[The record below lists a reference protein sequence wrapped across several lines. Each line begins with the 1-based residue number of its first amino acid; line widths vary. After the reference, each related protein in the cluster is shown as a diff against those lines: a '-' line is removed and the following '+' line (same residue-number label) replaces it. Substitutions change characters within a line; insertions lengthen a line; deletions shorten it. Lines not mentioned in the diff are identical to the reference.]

1 MKTFTG
7 TISKGTPPRA
17 GKYRVYDKDKKPL
30 GYAHWH
36 GEKWGPRTFDA
47 EQLNSDP
54 SAARAQSRIV
64 FWGSGVKA
72 QRKRTI
78 PFETVTIRGDVTQV
92 LLSTSTGLPIGVIL
106 RPHVKAGEEEPKKV
120 YCTIPAQLSQDV
132 EGVSEE
138 GALEILGQRLLEP
151 LRQWRGEVG
160 DQFTWVQAIHLKAI
174 PRKRSTPI
182 RPTISLRGS
191 RLKLTAGGKTLNL
204 TVKATNVL
212 RQMLGE

>member
-1 MKTFTG
+1 MNTFKG
-7 TISKGTPPRA
+7 TIHQGIPPRA
-17 GKYRVYDKDKKPL
+17 GKYRVFDKDKKPL
-30 GYAHWH
+30 GYAYWH
-36 GEKWGPRTFDA
+36 GKKWGPRTFDA

-64 FWGSGVKA
+64 FWGTGFRTP
-72 QRKRTI
+72 RKRTI

-92 LLSTSTGLPIGVIL
+92 LLSTATGLPTGVIL
-106 RPHVKAGEEEPKKV
+106 RPHIKAGEEEPKKV
-120 YCTIPAQLSQDV
+120 YCTIPAQVAQDV
-132 EGVSEE
+132 EGVSED
-138 GALEILGQRLLEP
+138 GALEILAQRMVEP

-160 DQFTWVQAIHLKAI
+160 DQFTWVQAIHLNAI

-182 RPTISLRGS
+182 RPTVSLRRS

-204 TVKATNVL
+204 SAKATNVL